1 MKNIIEEMAA
11 PLLYSDPSHYR
22 GEDIGDAIPFAVQV
36 NDFTRPEDIAPVP
49 IAHAYTTQFVF
60 PYAVGRTFSGFDSV
74 EKLNKVLSGKLR
86 DLGIT
91 TLLFMKHLSVIEYEI
106 RTDATPVKTICAT
119 GN

>member
-1 MKNIIEEMAA
+1 MAA

-49 IAHAYTTQFVF
+49 IDHAYTTQFVF

-74 EKLNKVLSGKLR
+74 EK
-86 DLGIT
+86 
-91 TLLFMKHLSVIEYEI
+91 KHLSVIEYEI

>member
-1 MKNIIEEMAA
+1 MLRPVLATIMA
-11 PLLYSDPSHYR
+11 SVSR
-22 GEDIGDAIPFAVQV
+22 QV

-49 IAHAYTTQFVF
+49 IDHAYTTQFVF